1 MLDVLKTLT
10 IHNQPVDYDNLISLL
25 TNYQILPH
33 FLREMIIDK
42 AIANINCTPE
52 EQAGACKHFLKQ
64 HQIRNAAEHEVW
76 LKRYGI
82 NQEQFQA
89 LATRKLRINK
99 FQQATWG
106 HKLESYFLQRKK
118 HLDKIVYSML
128 VLQDSCLA
136 QELYFRIQAN
146 EQSFGE
152 LAREY
157 SIGAEANTNGI
168 VGPVELGMLQPQE
181 AKKLQVIQQGQ
192 LCQPFSLGK
201 NFVIIRLEKILPAQL
216 DMFMRKRLLQE
227 LFETWLQEQINILP
241 INLPIS

>member
-1 MLDVLKTLT
+1 MLDIL
-10 IHNQPVDYDNLISLL
+10 NQPIEAENLISLL

-33 FLREMIIDK
+33 FLREMITEQ
-42 AIANINCTPE
+42 AIANINCTQE
-52 EQAGACKHFLKQ
+52 ELRGACKYFLQKNK
-64 HQIRNAAEHEVW
+64 IKNAAEHEDW

-82 NQEQFQA
+82 NQIQFQA
-89 LATRKLRINK
+89 LATRKLRIDK

-118 HLDKIVYSML
+118 QLDKIVYSML
-128 VLQDSCLA
+128 VLQDLCLA

-168 VGPVELGMLQPQE
+168 VGPVELGMLQLPL

-216 DMFMRKRLLQE
+216 DLFMRKRLLQE
-227 LFETWLQEQINILP
+227 LFESWLKQQIK
-241 INLPIS
+241 NLPISYGGQCPPY